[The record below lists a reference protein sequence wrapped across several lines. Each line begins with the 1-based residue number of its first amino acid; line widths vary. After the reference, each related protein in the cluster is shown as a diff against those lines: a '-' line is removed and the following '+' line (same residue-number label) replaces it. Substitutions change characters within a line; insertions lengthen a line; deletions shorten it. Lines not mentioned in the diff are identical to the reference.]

1 MILYCCRKLAIL
13 YLAPIQD
20 APDRHDGQ
28 TDKGPIPQF
37 SGCSKSDLLLA
48 PIFVIGQQRV
58 GIGQVAFEVDDTS
71 VRIHLFHLGV
81 VDLGVILGAAGAGE
95 EPCAKA
101 DQTNEQ
107 DSNDAYYD
115 FQFFLHVV

>member
-1 MILYCCRKLAIL
+1 MLLHFCRKFVIL
-13 YLAPIQD
+13 YLAPIQN

-28 TDKGPIPQF
+28 TDKGPLPQF
-37 SGCSKSDLLLA
+37 SGGPEGDLFFA
-48 PIFVIGQQRV
+48 PVFVTGQQRV
-58 GIGQVAFEVDDTS
+58 GIGQVAFEVNDAS

-107 DSNDAYYD
+107 DSGGTDGN
-115 FQFFLHVV
+115 FHLFLHVV